1 MKRVLKIDKFRNI
14 GLDETQQLVLNQ
26 SMEKGKMGNLVVLIG
41 ANNSGKSNVLD
52 ALLKIT
58 NGNFE
63 ERDITTLSY
72 ETSQR
77 IPSLA
82 LSTYVGNSEYSYKIT
97 NGENPTIVYPFD
109 AKKARAATDANNI
122 ELCDVTT
129 NAIRQYKPDEATVSK
144 LKSCRNTFSNEKST
158 SEQKL
163 NAENELFVILS
174 NLYNRYRQGYS
185 ADRYVWNIISQNNR
199 YKLLEKVGTNDK
211 SVLERVSD
219 MYYSELGI
227 KLIPKILKYE
237 QRFIT
242 NEDLNTR
249 SSRIENEYFF
259 SKVLSA
265 INVKVEEVRNVYEL
279 FSNTKTRG
287 CLKNFESKVNKKLRA
302 VARDFNNLYYVED
315 GTYSFEMS
323 FESDSIFFSI
333 MRNGDAMPLNY
344 QSTGFKWFF
353 NLYFNLLVGSEL
365 SAGDIIIMDEP
376 ATNLHVQGQY
386 ELRKFLK
393 DFAIKNDIT
402 IIIATHSPFLIDMDY
417 LDELRVVSNNNNISS
432 ISNDFSTIDL
442 DDPDSLKPIKQALT
456 VHNHILTDPDKK
468 VVFVEG
474 ITDYNYMIAF
484 KKLFDV
490 DDIVFLP
497 IKGVGDGKSPDIKA
511 KQAEICKRLLQIRK
525 HGPVLMVDGDKA
537 GNAMQ
542 TNSKGKSELI
552 VFTLKDVDESFTEI
566 ESLFTADDLKKLGL
580 ADKNGKPIK
589 HSGESAVFKT
599 YTDIAK
605 TVSQQTIDNFQK
617 VFKYIETL

>member
-1 MKRVLKIDKFRNI
+1 MAVYD
-14 GLDETQQLVLNQ
+14 
-26 SMEKGKMGNLVVLIG
+26 
-41 ANNSGKSNVLD
+41 NSV
-52 ALLKIT
+52 
-58 NGNFE
+58 
-63 ERDITTLSY
+63 
-72 ETSQR
+72 
-77 IPSLA
+77 
-82 LSTYVGNSEYSYKIT
+82 EYSYKLIYGKKVLEVKHPT
-97 NGENPTIVYPFD
+97 IKDKTRIDSDQNNISLCDLVMQSIQRYRGTTSVVTKVSTLQSVFKTQDADKKYNVEVELMDIVDNLYKAYNNGNGEYYDRCIWE
-109 AKKARAATDANNI
+109 NI
-122 ELCDVTT
+122 LRYS
-129 NAIRQYKPDEATVSK
+129 NSK
-144 LKSCRNTFSNEKST
+144 LITSAGKNLTSAITKASNAFKKEFGA
-158 SEQKL
+158 KL
-163 NAENELFVILS
+163 MPDIV
-174 NLYNRYRQGYS
+174 
-185 ADRYVWNIISQNNR
+185 
-199 YKLLEKVGTNDK
+199 
-211 SVLERVSD
+211 
-219 MYYSELGI
+219 
-227 KLIPKILKYE
+227 KYE
-237 QRFIT
+237 EKCIT
-242 NEDLNTR
+242 DKDLVVKHGSIGND
-249 SSRIENEYFF
+249 SFF
-259 SKVLSA
+259 KKVLSA
-265 INVKVEEVRNVYEL
+265 INVNVSEVKNVYDL
-279 FSNTKTRG
+279 FETKNAKGHLTG
-287 CLKNFESKVNKKLRA
+287 FEKKVNKKLEKIA
-302 VARDFNNLYYVED
+302 QDFNKLYYVDD

-323 FESDSIFFSI
+323 FESENVYFYI
-333 MRNGDAMPLNY
+333 MRDGEGMTLDY

-353 NLYFNLLVGSEL
+353 NLYFNVLVGSEL

-542 TNSKGKSELI
+542 TNSKGKSELA

-566 ESLFTADDLKKLGL
+566 ESLFTVDDLKKLGL
-580 ADKNGKPIK
+580 ADKNGKLIK
-589 HSGESAVFKT
+589 HSSESAVFKT
-599 YTDIAK
+599 YIDIAK